1 MDTCAK
7 KRIFLYFMLLCVQ
20 INRYL
25 ELGIFLFGRTFTENA
40 QGPGFISS
48 TGKKMYSIRIC
59 LKSVFIPSL
68 PLRGFSHSS
77 VNIN

>member
-48 TGKKMYSIRIC
+48 TGKKNVFNKDLSKIC
-59 LKSVFIPSL
+59 FYP
-68 PLRGFSHSS
+68 
-77 VNIN
+77 